1 MESGIC
7 HLSRLHSN
15 VVCYSYCKPS
25 DSLTSHPYRGT
36 AVLPN
41 NWTNETTRQAVGLY
55 VLSICLIHL
64 EELFIII
71 CGQDVLPSH
80 QDRMQQGMPFK
91 KVVWNQFFSR
101 NVWGF
106 DCAKRKFHIL
116 HLFMIAPMPFTVFIL
131 HVWTGQYTKY
141 PFQQIRIYC
150 VNVSDKQLFKYT
162 HVMAPLN
169 YRQGPAP
176 FKVTGWLHSF
186 FWNHITLS
194 LMLFNNSLER
204 WIMRICWMLG
214 IPYTTWMSMCLCLP
228 MLMMLQGNFAV
239 SLRKSLQ
246 KNPFVLAIALIM
258 NLHKLGWGKTETNK
272 NTSRSLLGLGHVVS
286 TKQCLWTIWCR
297 EKFVAKFDTWAP
309 HIHSMVLQTLKW
321 KKGLSQHDW
330 DGWLVGVSG
339 PACQED
345 NPIGVNFVS
354 FEVWCTPPFSL
365 VWRLVFW
372 TNLLA
377 ISWIPVSCG
386 TGGNSCRVKDARN
399 LNVETAQL
407 CTKRYLLLLC
417 GLFFVFCQAR
427 MNFLFEEL
435 SGISPWHERLLY
447 IPYGSHVFLE
457 LFLLN
462 LNPQLMTLVIF
473 PLQPTLGR
481 NNFIMTY
488 TGWQKLKKVTSF
500 FLSWL
505 VSHYDCFKIF
515 EKISFVW
522 MSIFL
527 EQFLSVFR
535 SHRQNINQ
543 TLCCSLQ
550 LKKRQ
555 MKWMRLSNVN
565 VWRQM
570 VHSAQRHSALDSA
583 WQCTFPTLKGVH
595 MDTYLRIAN
604 WWSQIN
610 VLFADMYSAACA
622 PRKGMCVNLCW
633 LAIVVVWVVK
643 PFFTLSPPKVWNAG
657 FAAGQLQLW
666 IRCLITWL
674 NMCSGKGFKIRSVVP
689 TTFHNMDQWELR
701 SSHAEQP
708 AKKMAVGHDK
718 QQVSRA
724 LHLIGRLCLKNA
736 LEVRELQAAV
746 FHTFLVPKRSDYV
759 QAPLAATK
767 EFADKAKRAKEGK
780 CALPPGEPHVHAW
793 AAMLRVA
800 LEDPALGDSDKQA
813 IQNHRN
819 TATDP
824 DAMSRAVFVCK
835 IRKAFDRDT
844 MKVFFSVHRDVEPAL
859 KAVIKGIT
867 AHGGKQKVGQ
877 APRSGLERD
886 VQDVIDEL
894 TAVLGDK

>member
-1 MESGIC
+1 MSSGTLEAVIPSELLQNKFVSWSSVSVTC
-7 HLSRLHSN
+7 HIFIQMSRVTVTASHQM
-15 VVCYSYCKPS
+15 
-25 DSLTSHPYRGT
+25 TSHPYRGT

-41 NWTNETTRQAVGLY
+41 NWTNETTRQAVGPY
-55 VLSICLIHL
+55 VLSICLIHV
-64 EELFIII
+64 EEFFTII

-80 QDRMQQGMPFK
+80 QDRTQQGMPFQ
-91 KVVWNQFFSR
+91 KVVWNKFFGR

-116 HLFMIAPMPFTVFIL
+116 HHFMIAPMLFTVLIL
-131 HVWTGQYTKY
+131 HVWTRQYTES

-150 VNVSDKQLFKYT
+150 VNVSDQQLFKYT

-169 YRQGPAP
+169 YRQGQAP
-176 FKVTGWLHSF
+176 FRVMGWLHSF

-194 LMLFNNSLER
+194 LMLFNNSLDR
-204 WIMRICWMLG
+204 WIMRVCWMLG

-228 MLMMLQGNFAV
+228 MLMMLQESFAV
-239 SLRKSLQ
+239 SLRKSAQ

-258 NLHKLGWGKTETNK
+258 NLHALGWGKTETNK
-272 NTSRSLLGLGHVVS
+272 NTFRSLLGLGHVVS

-297 EKFVAKFDTWAP
+297 EKCVAKFDTWAP

-321 KKGLSQHDW
+321 KKGLLQHDW
-330 DGWLVGVSG
+330 DGWLAGVSG

-345 NPIGVNFVS
+345 NHIGVNFVS
-354 FEVWCTPPFSL
+354 FEVWSTPPFSL

-372 TNLLA
+372 T
-377 ISWIPVSCG
+377 IPVSYG

-399 LNVETAQL
+399 LNMKTAQL
-407 CTKRYLLLLC
+407 RTKRFLLLPC
-417 GLFFVFCQAR
+417 GLFFVFCQTR
-427 MNFLFEEL
+427 MNFSFEKL
-435 SGISPWHERLLY
+435 SGISPWHDSLLY
-447 IPYGSHVFLE
+447 IPYVSHVFLE

-462 LNPQLMTLVIF
+462 LNPQLMTPVIF

-488 TGWQKLKKVTSF
+488 IGWQKLKKATSF
-500 FLSWL
+500 FLSWP
-505 VSHYDCFKIF
+505 VSRYDCFKIF

-527 EQFLSVFR
+527 EQFLSVFQ
-535 SHRQNINQ
+535 SHRHNFNINQ

-555 MKWMRLSNVN
+555 MKWTPLSNVN
-565 VWRQM
+565 VWWQM
-570 VHSAQRHSALDSA
+570 VHSVQRHSALDSA
-583 WQCTFPTLKGVH
+583 WQCTFPTLKGLH
-595 MDTYLRIAN
+595 MDTYLSIAN
-604 WWSQIN
+604 WSSQIN
-610 VLFADMYSAACA
+610 VFFADVYSAACG

-643 PFFTLSPPKVWNAG
+643 LFFTLSPPKVWNAG
-657 FAAGQLQLW
+657 FADGQLQLW
-666 IRCLITWL
+666 ICCLITWL
-674 NMCSGKGFKIRSVVP
+674 SMCSGKGFKISSVVP
-689 TTFHNMDQWELR
+689 TTFHNMDQWELHTT
-701 SSHAEQP
+701 HAEQP

-746 FHTFLVPKRSDYV
+746 FHTFLVPKHSDYV

-767 EFADKAKRAKEGK
+767 EFANKAKRAKEGK

-793 AAMLRVA
+793 AASRRSSTWRLR
-800 LEDPALGDSDKQA
+800 QA
-813 IQNHRN
+813 GYPKSPKHSHR
-819 TATDP
+819 
-824 DAMSRAVFVCK
+824 C
-835 IRKAFDRDT
+835 
-844 MKVFFSVHRDVEPAL
+844 
-859 KAVIKGIT
+859 
-867 AHGGKQKVGQ
+867 
-877 APRSGLERD
+877 
-886 VQDVIDEL
+886 
-894 TAVLGDK
+894 